1 MDPFSYLSVLI
12 SIVLA
17 LGMTRVLQ
25 GLGEM
30 LQARSHRRV
39 YWVHAVWVLNI
50 FLFLVVAWWVFYRW
64 RFEQNWTFFLFVFVL
79 ISPTILYLCS
89 LLLFPREGD
98 MSVRDYKT
106 HSYANHRAFFTVF
119 AFFVPVDV
127 VDTLLKGI
135 SHFVARPTIRRL
147 RYHSVFNNSDGCDHT
162 QRDISQV
169 VRDLLPRPHRLDQLC
184 DLSHAAV
191 GFPPPAMAANIS
203 NGPPRVSGRGGATGL
218 PQEMEIGAH
227 RLTGDEPV
235 AFGGTGK
242 IGRAH
247 V

>member
-1 MDPFSYLSVLI
+1 
-12 SIVLA
+12 
-17 LGMTRVLQ
+17 
-25 GLGEM
+25 M

-39 YWVHAVWVLNI
+39 YWVHSLWVLNI

-106 HSYANHRAFFTVF
+106 HYYANHRAFFTVF

-135 SHFVARPTIRRL
+135 PHFVAQGPQYVASGIILFSTTVTGAITRNETYHKLFAIYCLGHIVWISFAIFHTL
-147 RYHSVFNNSDGCDHT
+147 R
-162 QRDISQV
+162 
-169 VRDLLPRPHRLDQLC
+169 
-184 DLSHAAV
+184 
-191 GFPPPAMAANIS
+191 
-203 NGPPRVSGRGGATGL
+203 
-218 PQEMEIGAH
+218 
-227 RLTGDEPV
+227 
-235 AFGGTGK
+235 
-242 IGRAH
+242 
-247 V
+247 